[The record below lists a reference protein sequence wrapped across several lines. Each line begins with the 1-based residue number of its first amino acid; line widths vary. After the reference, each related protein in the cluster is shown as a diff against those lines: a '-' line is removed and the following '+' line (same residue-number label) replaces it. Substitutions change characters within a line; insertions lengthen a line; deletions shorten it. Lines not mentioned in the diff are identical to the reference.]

1 MKSTNVYYHFK
12 EATYNDAHKTKSTY
26 KVVRYTPF
34 VSNELT
40 ISQTIAKI
48 PNYSTFF
55 HIYLEMVDDRT
66 MLGNKP
72 NEIMLKIADAQ
83 LIYLKNYLK
92 ALSSPKLYICT
103 IINFYKTYLKSIQLL
118 VDRQIVHNCIQFD
131 ALMVNLPNATP
142 IITDFS
148 VSLNILKIISLD
160 YIRPFFIQYD
170 PEYITWP
177 IELHILSFLLTNKL
191 PSLSLTNIQNIIRDT
206 SRSNTV
212 LQTFGT
218 AIVSTYETEA
228 LEYFG
233 KYVNKSVNYIVSD
246 IFYYY
251 DTWDNYALSIVFLRI
266 LIGVHKSISTG
277 TSTSKQNKFI
287 ILFMKLLVGNIHFNP
302 LKRLSICN
310 TTNKI
315 EEIMDTIDV
324 NEWSNLVV
332 NLTKSLF
339 TTTTAS
345 TST

>member
-1 MKSTNVYYHFK
+1 MKSTNVYYHLT
-12 EATYNDAHKTKSTY
+12 ETNKTPSKSKNYIY
-26 KVVRYTPF
+26 KVVNNTSF

-40 ISQTIAKI
+40 NSQTISKI

-55 HIYLEMVDDRT
+55 HVYLEMNTRR
-66 MLGNKP
+66 
-72 NEIMLKIADAQ
+72 EIIGKTPSEIILTIDGRQ

-103 IINFYKTYLKSIQLL
+103 IINFYKTYLKSIQML
-118 VDRQIVHNCIQFD
+118 VDNWIVHNCIQFD
-131 ALMVNLPNATP
+131 ALMVNPLNKTP
-142 IITDFS
+142 IISNFS
-148 VSLNILKIISLD
+148 FSLNILKATSID
-160 YIRPFFIQYD
+160 YIRPFFVQYD

-191 PSLSLTNIQNIIRDT
+191 PSLSFTNIQNIIRDT

-212 LQTFGT
+212 LHTFGT
-218 AIVSTYETEA
+218 AIVSAYEADA

-246 IFYYY
+246 IFYHYE
-251 DTWDNYALSIVFLRI
+251 TWDNYALSIVFLRI
-266 LIGVHKSISTG
+266 LIGLHKSISTG
-277 TSTSKQNKFI
+277 TGNSKQNKFI

-302 LKRLSICN
+302 LKRLSISA
-310 TTNKI
+310 TTNKF

-324 NEWSNLVV
+324 NEWSNLVT
-332 NLTKSLF
+332 NLANSLF
-339 TTTTAS
+339 ATVS